1 MKSYHLLIMASACN
15 GRDSKFPPISR
26 SAAFAR
32 QILDPAA
39 LFQRQINVIRRAEAK
54 QRNKPKAKSVS
65 TTGKIT
71 HQKERSSADGH
82 Q

>member
-1 MKSYHLLIMASACN
+1 MTSNHKI
-15 GRDSKFPPISR
+15 PPISR

-54 QRNKPKAKSVS
+54 QRNKPKAQSVS
-65 TTGKIT
+65 TRGKVSPLND
-71 HQKERSSADGH
+71 RPSADGH
-82 Q
+82 QV

>member
-1 MKSYHLLIMASACN
+1 MKSYHLLIVAGACI
-15 GRDSKFPPISR
+15 GHDTKIPPFSR

-32 QILDPAA
+32 QIIDPAA

-54 QRNKPKAKSVS
+54 QRNKPKAHSVS
-65 TTGKIT
+65 TIGKIT
-71 HQKERSSADGH
+71 NQKERSSADGH